1 MSMIKIQKSF
11 IHYELKWFLLII
23 TMYTT
28 IPYSKTKFSNVK
40 IKKKKC
46 IYTTTVN
53 VIKSV
58 GLFYL

>member
-1 MSMIKIQKSF
+1 MIKIQKSF

-28 IPYSKTKFSNVK
+28 IPYSKTKVFNVK
-40 IKKKKC
+40 NKKKC